1 MSSIL
6 EIEAA
11 IEKLPGSQ
19 VDELAIW
26 LEAHRSRRG
35 QVAPV
40 DGWFER
46 ARGAAIAGVT
56 TADVL
61 AITRGEP

>member
-1 MSSIL
+1 MSSL
-6 EIEAA
+6 LKIEAG

-19 VDELAIW
+19 VDGLVIW
-26 LEAHRSRRG
+26 LEAHRSPCG

-40 DGWFER
+40 DGWLER
-46 ARGAAIAGVT
+46 ARRAAVAGVT